1 MRAEYEAR
9 GYVVLENGDA
19 IFAGIVPIP
28 NEVTEAEILTYISF
42 SLFRGE
48 PSDRVVGFITVDDV
62 KKAYDYVVA
71 SGWEKHSEIVE
82 QTWGGKEFEVTTI
95 DGNKLRIASY

>member
-1 MRAEYEAR
+1 M
-9 GYVVLENGDA
+9 
-19 IFAGIVPIP
+19 
-28 NEVTEAEILTYISF
+28 
-42 SLFRGE
+42 
-48 PSDRVVGFITVDDV
+48 DDV

-95 DGNKLRIASY
+95 DGSKLRIASY